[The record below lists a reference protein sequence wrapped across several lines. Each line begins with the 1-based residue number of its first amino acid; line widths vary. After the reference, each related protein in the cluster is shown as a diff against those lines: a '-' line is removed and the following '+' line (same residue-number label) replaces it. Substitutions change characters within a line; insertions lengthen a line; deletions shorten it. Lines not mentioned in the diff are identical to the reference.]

1 MLMKQHVQLWK
12 PPMANI
18 NLISHTILLKADV
31 LKSLLWTK
39 FIFKNKSKIYYFI
52 NALTFNTFKKN
63 LNNFFLSLN
72 CGVFFLAN

>member
-1 MLMKQHVQLWK
+1 MVMKQHVQLRK

-18 NLISHTILLKADV
+18 SLISHTILLKADI

-39 FIFKNKSKIYYFI
+39 FIIKNKSKIYYFI

-63 LNNFFLSLN
+63 
-72 CGVFFLAN
+72 